1 MEDVDI
7 QEVVKDSIDAL
18 YQQAKEKE
26 IKVIFMPDRFTP
38 RFEADRDKLIQ
49 VVVNLLSNAIKYCE
63 PQKGEIILATHY
75 AEGCVYTSVHD
86 NGAGIDKN
94 FQRLIFDKF
103 FQAEDQ
109 TIKKPKGSGLGL
121 AISKK
126 IIALHNGQIWVESQ
140 VGKGSKFTFS
150 IPVV

>member
-1 MEDVDI
+1 V
-7 QEVVKDSIDAL
+7 
-18 YQQAKEKE
+18 AKIISPFCGSQYLMAFDK
-26 IKVIFMPDRFTP
+26 RFTTTC
-38 RFEADRDKLIQ
+38 I
-49 VVVNLLSNAIKYCE
+49 NLSLSNAIKYCE

-86 NGAGIDKN
+86 NGAGIDKS

-150 IPVV
+150 IPIV